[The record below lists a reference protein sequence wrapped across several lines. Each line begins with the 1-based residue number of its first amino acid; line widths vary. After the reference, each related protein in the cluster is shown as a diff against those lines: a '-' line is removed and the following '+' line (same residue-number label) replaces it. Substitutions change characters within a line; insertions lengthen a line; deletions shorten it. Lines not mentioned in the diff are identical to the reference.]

1 MDAAVWPVA
10 RGYSEERTSAS
21 ATSGGPMLS
30 DYWRAVRKPD
40 TRQESLY
47 NVGLIDYFPSAPNK
61 GIAPEWTSWE
71 SYLKKQMNE
80 KPFSASF
87 LLSNAGAL
95 FGGGMDG
102 PVLELLPGLRDLIW
116 TQSAVIL
123 SGALLIHPVGLT
135 LPTGEGSLSIS
146 VVWDK
151 ALLSSR
157 IAESFTS
164 GLERTLRLFLAEDSE
179 ALSEDVTFQ
188 AFALL
193 LAKAVA

>member
-1 MDAAVWPVA
+1 
-10 RGYSEERTSAS
+10 
-21 ATSGGPMLS
+21 MLS

-157 IAESFTS
+157 IAESFTKA
-164 GLERTLRLFLAEDSE
+164 LETSLRLFLAEDSE